1 MTPRKSRPASL
12 RCFATARRFLWR
24 RSPKPRM
31 KALSPDSFLGRLLA
45 KLAAAVCRHPG
56 WFFWPQVLLLFASM
70 AYTVGFLHFD
80 MDQNNLV
87 SGSKRYHH
95 NFLEFQKEFPQQDD
109 LAVVVESE
117 NIEKNRQFVERLGA
131 RLEAETNLFHNVFYK
146 GDLSMM
152 GPKALLFVPEKDLA
166 GIRDALQEDLPFIQ
180 KFSQASNLVTFF
192 DLVNTQFRTARR
204 EQNAQTES
212 LMKSLPVLDQ
222 ILQQAREGLE
232 HEGTPP
238 PPDMTAFFNADN
250 AAYIT
255 FNRGKVFLVTAH
267 PPDAAADDT
276 PPVLWTLLKNAVLA
290 NVFHQPVASGDL
302 TGDAI
307 DRMRELI
314 AETKAEVP

>member
-131 RLEAETNLFHNVFYK
+131 RLEAETNLFHNIFYK

-152 GPKALLFVPEKDLA
+152 GPKALLFVPEEDLA
-166 GIRDALQEDLPFIQ
+166 GIRDTLRTSLPFIQ
-180 KFSQASNLVTFF
+180 KFSQATNLVSFF
-192 DLVNTQFRTARR
+192 DLVNTQFRTAQR
-204 EQNAQTES
+204 EETPQTDS
-212 LMKSLPVLDQ
+212 LLKSLPVLGE
-222 ILQQAREGLE
+222 ILKQARDGLAR
-232 HEGTPP
+232 
-238 PPDMTAFFNADN
+238 D
-250 AAYIT
+250 
-255 FNRGKVFLVTAH
+255 
-267 PPDAAADDT
+267 
-276 PPVLWTLLKNAVLA
+276 
-290 NVFHQPVASGDL
+290 
-302 TGDAI
+302 
-307 DRMRELI
+307 
-314 AETKAEVP
+314 

>member
-1 MTPRKSRPASL
+1 
-12 RCFATARRFLWR
+12 
-24 RSPKPRM
+24 M

-56 WFFWPQVLLLFASM
+56 WFFWPQVLLLFTSI

-131 RLEAETNLFHNVFYK
+131 RLEAETNLFRNVFYK

-180 KFSQASNLVTFF
+180 KFSQARNSTPI
-192 DLVNTQFRTARR
+192 RTSSCPSGNRQATRASAACPVSARTTGIISHSR
-204 EQNAQTES
+204 GFAGFC
-212 LMKSLPVLDQ
+212 
-222 ILQQAREGLE
+222 RR
-232 HEGTPP
+232 TPP
-238 PPDMTAFFNADN
+238 SPHVAPVPGPTP
-250 AAYIT
+250 
-255 FNRGKVFLVTAH
+255 LVR
-267 PPDAAADDT
+267 
-276 PPVLWTLLKNAVLA
+276 
-290 NVFHQPVASGDL
+290 SG
-302 TGDAI
+302 G
-307 DRMRELI
+307 R
-314 AETKAEVP
+314 